1 MANSVASFPVWPT
14 IAVKDL
20 AKARKWYEDVL
31 GYSKTVM
38 ESDDAVAYMGADG
51 TGILLYPSEENAG
64 TNKATSASWMV
75 KDLAGVMADLKA
87 KGVEFEDYDQ
97 PGLKTEEGVAEYKDD
112 DQSMKAAWFK
122 DLDGNILN
130 IGEM

>member
-1 MANSVASFPVWPT
+1 MANSVSSFPAWPT

-20 AKARKWYEDVL
+20 AEARKFYEDTL

-38 ESDDAVAYMGADG
+38 ESDNAVAYMGADG
-51 TGILLYPSEENAG
+51 TGILIYPSAENAG

-75 KDLAGVMADLKA
+75 KDFDGVMSDLRS
-87 KGVEFEDYDQ
+87 KGVEFEEYDQ
-97 PGLKTEEGVAEYKDD
+97 PGLKTENGVAKWEEGGK
-112 DQSMKAAWFK
+112 SMKSAWFK
-122 DLDGNILN
+122 DPDGNILN